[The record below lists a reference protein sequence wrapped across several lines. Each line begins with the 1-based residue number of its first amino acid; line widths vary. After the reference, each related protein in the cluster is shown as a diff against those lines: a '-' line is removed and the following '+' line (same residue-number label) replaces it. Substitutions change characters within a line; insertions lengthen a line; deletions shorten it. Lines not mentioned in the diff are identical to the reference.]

1 MNRKSL
7 PAASAIALAA
17 FLGLS
22 SGAFAA
28 NDLSYTYIE
37 GSYLDIDVDDADADG
52 DGFGI
57 AGSVA
62 LTELFLVFGSFASA
76 ELDGPMGF
84 DVDFDTW
91 EFGAGVN
98 YPLGNNL
105 DAVGRLSYLNVEVD
119 VPGLGNAD
127 DDGFGLYGGLRGRLA
142 APVEL
147 EGGIAYA
154 DLDEAG
160 DDTSLV
166 LAGRYYFTDQWAAGL
181 SADIGDDVTVWGLNV
196 RWEMPK

>member
-17 FLGLS
+17 LLGLS
-22 SGAFAA
+22 TGAFAA

-62 LTELFLVFGSFASA
+62 LTELFHVFGSFASA

-84 DVDFDTW
+84 DVDFDTF

-105 DAVGRLSYLNVEVD
+105 DAVGRLSYLNLEVD
-119 VPGLGNAD
+119 VPGFGNAD
-127 DDGFGLYGGLRGRLA
+127 DDGYGLYGGLRGRLT

-147 EGGIAYA
+147 EGGISFA
-154 DLDEAG
+154 DLDEGG
-160 DDTSLV
+160 DDTSFV